1 MKIWE
6 GIVEDRDDPLQ
17 MGRVRVR
24 IFGYHSP
31 NINEVPTNGLPWAS
45 IILPTTNASNSGIGQ
60 SPTGM
65 VLGTRVVG
73 YFSDGKEAQ
82 QPIIFGV
89 LTQVHL
95 ENEQE
100 VQDPFSDSLSVNGF
114 IPEQEQFE
122 TLPVEVLY
130 TVVVPGSSPLIIN
143 DIPRLFPREKY
154 INHSSV
160 SKIALE
166 NTENKHPHVVRKEQ
180 PIEEG
185 GTVDTEIPIATVE
198 IDSYEVVPE
207 ETTNSKKGEFVQY
220 SEKFRYSTNS
230 PSTIETFSSIKRQIK
245 DSNGKCVYIDKPKNY
260 SDDNLLQQII
270 KQMQEFLNKLNE
282 NIKSKEQLWA
292 ENPGLKTYRDDLYD

>member
-1 MKIWE
+1 MFWF
-6 GIVEDRDDPLQ
+6 GIVEDRDDPIQ
-17 MGRVRVR
+17 MERIRVR
-24 IFGYHSP
+24 IFGYHSSDKT
-31 NINEVPTNGLPWAS
+31 NLPTENLPWCQIMA
-45 IILPTTNASNSGIGQ
+45 PTISASNSGIGYSGISIPVGTKVMGIFLDEGEGQ
-60 SPTGM
+60 VPM
-65 VLGTRVVG
+65 VLGTI
-73 YFSDGKEAQ
+73 
-82 QPIIFGV
+82 PTI
-89 LTQVHL
+89 HL
-95 ENEQE
+95 ENNPQIL
-100 VQDPFSDSLSVNGF
+100 DGFSDSLSQNAF

-130 TVVVPGSSPLIIN
+130 TMVIPGNSPLVVN
-143 DIPRLFPREKY
+143 DIPTAFPREKY

-160 SKIALE
+160 SKIAIE
-166 NTENKHPHVVRKEQ
+166 NTENKHPHIKRKEQ

-185 GTVDTEIPIATVE
+185 GTVDTEIPIAT
-198 IDSYEVVPE
+198 IDPDKYEVIPDQ
-207 ETTNSKKGEFVQY
+207 TTNSKKAEFVQY

-292 ENPGLKTYRDDLYD
+292 ENPGLKTYRDDLYE

>member
-24 IFGYHSP
+24 IFGYHSA
-31 NINEVPTNGLPWAS
+31 NLNEVPTNGLPWAS
-45 IILPTTNASNSGIGQ
+45 ILLPTTNASNSGIGH

-73 YFSDGKEAQ
+73 YFIDGKEGQ

-95 ENEQE
+95 ENEE
-100 VQDPFSDSLSVNGF
+100 EIQDAFSDSLSQNGF

-130 TVVVPGSSPLIIN
+130 TMVIPGTSPLIIN
-143 DIPRLFPREKY
+143 DIARIFPREKY

-160 SKIALE
+160 SKIAIE
-166 NTENKHPHVVRKEQ
+166 NAENKHPHVKRKEQ
-180 PIEEG
+180 SIEEG

-198 IDSYEVVPE
+198 SDKYEVIPE
-207 ETTNSKKGEFVQY
+207 KTTNSKKGEFVQY
-220 SEKFRYSTNS
+220 SEKFRNSTNS
-230 PSTIETFSSIKRQIK
+230 PSTIETFSSIKRQIR

-270 KQMQEFLNKLNE
+270 REMQEFLNE

-292 ENPGLKTYRDDLYD
+292 ENPGLKTYRDELYE